1 MIIPHIGELWKYV
14 DLQEQ
19 TINVCIISNVERTGG
34 QITYTVHWLYEQSD
48 DFPKIGW
55 QDEHFQSVSP
65 YPFRKLS

>member
-19 TINVCIISNVERTGG
+19 TINVCIISNVERIGG
-34 QITYTVHWLYEQSD
+34 QISYTVHWLDQSD
-48 DFPKIGW
+48 DLPRYGW
-55 QDEHFQSVSP
+55 KDMHFQYHP